1 MFVTP
6 VPRLGDVVVGRDGV
20 GRVLRVS
27 AHPNSGRVVLSIWQE
42 GTCLGT
48 VRLAAEDV
56 GHLVAVL
63 TGLGAVLDPGL
74 APGLP
79 PGSSQAVPQGIP
91 QAYPQ
96 AFPQAFP
103 QAG

>member
-56 GHLVAVL
+56 GHLVGVL

-79 PGSSQAVPQGIP
+79 PALSTSLPA
-91 QAYPQ
+91 
-96 AFPQAFP
+96 AFP